1 MAVHPGGASVKDIA
15 MIEHDRIARSAH
27 MLAALLLAAGL
38 AACGERI
45 SDTRVKA
52 PTPTKP
58 ESSAVVIGQAP
69 AEPTGDP
76 PGTTPVASG
85 TTEVTKSVE
94 DKAMPQPGQ
103 PNDHSNVAP
112 KPSQKADEIAKT
124 PEEGKAANDGERT
137 K

>member
-1 MAVHPGGASVKDIA
+1 MNQERIKRGA
-15 MIEHDRIARSAH
+15 H
-27 MLAALLLAAGL
+27 ALISLFLVAGL
-38 AACGERI
+38 VACGERI
-45 SDTRVKA
+45 SDTRAKV
-52 PTPTKP
+52 PTPDKP
-58 ESSAVVIGQAP
+58 SPSAVVIGQVP

-76 PGTTPVASG
+76 SGTTAVAGG

-103 PNDHSNVAP
+103 PNDHSNLAP

>member
-1 MAVHPGGASVKDIA
+1 MNTTNHTRV
-15 MIEHDRIARSAH
+15 SAC
-27 MLAALLLAAGL
+27 AAAILLAGL

-45 SDTRVKA
+45 SDTRSG
-52 PTPTKP
+52 TPKP
-58 ESSAVVIGQAP
+58 VAASPSAVVIGQAP

-76 PGTTPVASG
+76 PGTTPVAGG

-112 KPSQKADEIAKT
+112 KASQKAQEIART

-137 K
+137 Q

>member
-1 MAVHPGGASVKDIA
+1 MTQ
-15 MIEHDRIARSAH
+15 HDRIAHGAH

-45 SDTRVKA
+45 SDTRAKA
-52 PTPTKP
+52 PQPTKP
-58 ESSAVVIGQAP
+58 ESSAVVVGQSP

-76 PGTTPVASG
+76 AGTTPVASG

-94 DKAMPQPGQ
+94 DKTMPQPGQ
-103 PNDHSNVAP
+103 ANDHSNLAP

-124 PEEGKAANDGERT
+124 PEEGKAANNGERT
-137 K
+137 Q